1 MVLAKIWPFFQL
13 SSFGNIG
20 HKNVF
25 YDILERK
32 NGFIRYKKEKVKKSK
47 NREFSE
53 GVSPWFWQ
61 KTGHLSNFLFNGIY
75 AKTMFFMIF

>member
-1 MVLAKIWPFFQL
+1 MVLAKIWPFFQH

-32 NGFIRYKKEKVKKSK
+32 NGFIRYKKEKIKKSK

-61 KTGHLSNFLFNGIY
+61 KL
-75 AKTMFFMIF
+75 AIFPTFYSTEYMPKQCVL